1 MLILEF
7 ENYLCGFLK
16 GYCGY
21 CDGFM
26 DVERK

>member
-1 MLILEF
+1 MLMLEF
-7 ENYLCGFLK
+7 EDWLYGFLK
-16 GYCGY
+16 GNCGY